1 MSSEKLGYNTNV
13 LKGNLGGA
21 FDILS
26 GSQGEY
32 TNLGIARR
40 FGGSA
45 AAYSL
50 REIGAMNGPVVKVR
64 REPHDTTSAVD
75 DEENFSAHQVQSGA
89 LEDWVNGKL
98 ENTLPADVDTAAAA
112 YSLRKVRAGYSN
124 NAVQIRRSSDQAE
137 VDVAF
142 DSEGKVSNSSLV
154 TDVTEESE
162 SGGTQVASSGA
173 TTLADFLNPSGSGTD
188 AFVVTW
194 YDQSP
199 SGNDITQTTSANQPK
214 IAESGALL
222 ADGVDFDGSA
232 SYLDATSAL
241 GATAT
246 VGAFIVHKPDDT
258 DENQYLID
266 NRDGTGDGMRIMQ
279 RSDADGNYRFSM
291 DSTNV
296 NSASGSVTT
305 NETLLTAIQSSTA
318 ATLFKN
324 SAQQATA
331 ADDAI
336 SVTAAFRIGAN
347 RVSTGTY
354 FDGTMKE
361 IILFTSD
368 QTDNRFK
375 IESNINNYYSLY
387 TFQGDGFVHTWYDQS
402 GNGNDAVQ
410 GTAANQP
417 AIVTSGSLNDGL
429 TFDGTNDFLQ
439 TSTQVL
445 TGTETG
451 SNGIYAVVNVTS
463 GDAGYV
469 AGSASDNSGGGDAVG
484 QSIYA
489 SSAASKFILTNGLDA
504 DASER
509 DTIAITAGSFV
520 LVSACY
526 NDNDPDTLQKDSS
539 TTGYTNGSLAYNFN
553 AGTKFT
559 IGHRERSGG
568 VNAATNLTGTIK
580 EVIAFDIDTTSDR
593 SEIQADIQNHYNL

>member
-1 MSSEKLGYNTNV
+1 
-13 LKGNLGGA
+13 
-21 FDILS
+21 
-26 GSQGEY
+26 
-32 TNLGIARR
+32 
-40 FGGSA
+40 
-45 AAYSL
+45 
-50 REIGAMNGPVVKVR
+50 
-64 REPHDTTSAVD
+64 
-75 DEENFSAHQVQSGA
+75 
-89 LEDWVNGKL
+89 
-98 ENTLPADVDTAAAA
+98 
-112 YSLRKVRAGYSN
+112 
-124 NAVQIRRSSDQAE
+124 
-137 VDVAF
+137 
-142 DSEGKVSNSSLV
+142 
-154 TDVTEESE
+154 
-162 SGGTQVASSGA
+162 
-173 TTLADFLNPSGSGTD
+173 
-188 AFVVTW
+188 
-194 YDQSP
+194 
-199 SGNDITQTTSANQPK
+199 
-214 IAESGALL
+214 
-222 ADGVDFDGSA
+222 
-232 SYLDATSAL
+232 
-241 GATAT
+241 
-246 VGAFIVHKPDDT
+246 
-258 DENQYLID
+258 
-266 NRDGTGDGMRIMQ
+266 
-279 RSDADGNYRFSM
+279 
-291 DSTNV
+291 
-296 NSASGSVTT
+296 
-305 NETLLTAIQSSTA
+305 
-318 ATLFKN
+318 
-324 SAQQATA
+324 
-331 ADDAI
+331 
-336 SVTAAFRIGAN
+336 
-347 RVSTGTY
+347 
-354 FDGTMKE
+354 MKE
-361 IILFTSD
+361 IILFASD

-489 SSAASKFILTNGLDA
+489 SSASSKFILTNGLDA

-509 DTIAITAGSFV
+509 DTIAITVGSFV

-568 VNAATNLTGTIK
+568 VNPATNLNGTIK